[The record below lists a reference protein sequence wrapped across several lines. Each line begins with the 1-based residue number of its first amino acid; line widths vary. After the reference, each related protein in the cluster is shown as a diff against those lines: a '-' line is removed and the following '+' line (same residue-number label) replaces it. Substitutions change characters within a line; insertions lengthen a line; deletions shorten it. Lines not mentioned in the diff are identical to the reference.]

1 MNDAPHPPAHATDA
15 LPEKPLERLL
25 AIMRRLRGPDGCPWD
40 QEQTL
45 DSLKPYLVE
54 ECHEVLDAIDSGDP
68 AAHCDEL
75 GDVLL
80 QIVFQAQIR
89 AEAGAFT
96 FDDVAAAI
104 AAKLIRRHPH
114 VFGDAVAHTP
124 GEVLKNW
131 EAIKRGEKT
140 GGKAGPA
147 SALSP
152 VPRSLPALLK
162 AHKVQTQAART
173 GFDWEAAH
181 QVVDKLDE
189 EIAELKHALAGG
201 DAAAVRDELG
211 DVLFTV
217 VNLARFTAHD
227 AEEAL
232 NEAVEKFSR
241 RFRALE
247 ARMRD
252 QGRAFTDCTL
262 DEMEA
267 GWQAVKRNAAD
278 S

>member
-1 MNDAPHPPAHATDA
+1 MNDAPHLPAPAPDE
-15 LPEKPLERLL
+15 LPQNPLERLL

-40 QEQTL
+40 REQTL

-75 GDVLL
+75 GDLLL
-80 QIVFQAQIR
+80 QIVFQAQLR
-89 AEAGAFT
+89 AETGAFT
-96 FDDVAAAI
+96 FDDVATAI
-104 AAKLIRRHPH
+104 ATKLIRRHPH
-114 VFGDAVAHTP
+114 VFGDVIARTS

-131 EAIKRGEKT
+131 EAIKRGEKA
-140 GGKAGPA
+140 GGKDGPA

-162 AHKVQTQAART
+162 ARKVQTQAART

-189 EIAELKHALAGG
+189 EIAELKHALAAG
-201 DAAAVRDELG
+201 DTAAIRDELG

-267 GWQAVKRNAAD
+267 GWQAVKRDAAD

>member
-1 MNDAPHPPAHATDA
+1 MNDAPNPSAHAPDA
-15 LPEKPLERLL
+15 LPENPLERLL

-40 QEQTL
+40 REQTL

-75 GDVLL
+75 GDLLL
-80 QIVFQAQIR
+80 QIVFQAQLR
-89 AEAGAFT
+89 AETGAFT
-96 FDDVAAAI
+96 FDDVATAI
-104 AAKLIRRHPH
+104 ATKLIRRHPH
-114 VFGDAVAHTP
+114 VFGDVIARTS

-131 EAIKRGEKT
+131 EAIKRGEKA
-140 GGKAGPA
+140 GGKDGPA

-162 AHKVQTQAART
+162 ARKVQTQAART

-189 EIAELKHALAGG
+189 EIAELKHALAAG
-201 DAAAVRDELG
+201 DTAAIRDELG

-267 GWQAVKRNAAD
+267 GWQAVKRDAD
-278 S
+278 NS